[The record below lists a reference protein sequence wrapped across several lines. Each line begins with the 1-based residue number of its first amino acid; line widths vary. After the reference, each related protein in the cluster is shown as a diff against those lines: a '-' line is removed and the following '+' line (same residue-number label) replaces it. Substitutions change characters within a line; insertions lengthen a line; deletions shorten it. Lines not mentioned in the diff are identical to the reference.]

1 MQGLRG
7 SRQLRARTSGTS
19 ATPPPPSI
27 LALVFPLV
35 FNKMKNIASQ
45 NIEVIG
51 FRYQNIE
58 NKLLSC

>member
-1 MQGLRG
+1 
-7 SRQLRARTSGTS
+7 
-19 ATPPPPSI
+19 
-27 LALVFPLV
+27 
-35 FNKMKNIASQ
+35 MKNIASQ